1 MNKTILTLV
10 SAALL
15 GLAGCAT
22 ANNTPTGSQ
31 SPNPTNSASPTP
43 AASAS
48 PAAGSSTGATVGV
61 SGKASL
67 EQMKGYSACLKA
79 AGSNGIALSSSLDI
93 TLAGAE
99 ALIKQG
105 ASAQAQGMLDQ
116 AYKTIDGLEATYKID
131 CLK

>member
-1 MNKTILTLV
+1 MKKTILALCSTSLLTL
-10 SAALL
+10 L
-15 GLAGCAT
+15 GCAT

-31 SPNPTNSASPTP
+31 SPAPASSASPSP
-43 AASAS
+43 AASPAS
-48 PAAGSSTGATVGV
+48 GSSSGTTVGV

-67 EQMKGYSACLKA
+67 EQMKAYSVCLKA
-79 AGSNGIALSSSLDI
+79 AGSNGAALSSSLDI

-105 ASAQAQGMLDQ
+105 ATAQAQGMLDQ